1 MDHLDKIYY
10 MRAFLGS
17 LCGVILGIIF
27 STYPNPPYPGI
38 IPGSVW
44 IIIPL
49 ALLFYIITYVV
60 AKRIGSRLK
69 TEDRKKISTNGVFP
83 FIFLLIM
90 FTIVTYTGLRT

>member
-1 MDHLDKIYY
+1 MDSLDKIYY

-17 LCGVILGIIF
+17 ICGVILGIIF
-27 STYPNPPYPGI
+27 STYPKPGVVD
-38 IPGSVW
+38 GSVW

-60 AKRIGSRLK
+60 GKKIGSGLK
-69 TEDRKKISTNGVFP
+69 TQDKKKISTNGVFP

>member
-1 MDHLDKIYY
+1 
-10 MRAFLGS
+10 MRAFLGVI
-17 LCGVILGIIF
+17 CGVILGLIF

-38 IPGSVW
+38 IPDSVW

-49 ALLFYIITYVV
+49 ALLFYIISYVV

-69 TEDRKKISTNGVFP
+69 TEDRKKISTDGVFP

-90 FTIVTYTGLRT
+90 FTIVTYTGLRP